1 MPWGGQAAYYKQVI
15 VQLIDKNRAF
25 LTAGR
30 KMAGLPRL
38 VFDGGVR
45 IFYTGWRGAPEC
57 NRISSKNHIS
67 TTKGM
72 VFA

>member
-15 VQLIDKNRAF
+15 VQLIDKNCAF

-38 VFDGGVR
+38 IFHGGVR
-45 IFYTGWRGAPEC
+45 IFYTG
-57 NRISSKNHIS
+57 
-67 TTKGM
+67 
-72 VFA
+72 